1 MKKSYFLTYV
11 STEKEILIKE
21 MLQNM
26 FDFIFIPYESS
37 YLGIYYNCESL
48 FVDKLTISNNLLPDN
63 SLQIED
69 RNFISVIK
77 LSFVN
82 GKNSEKKSK
91 YLYMKEQLDKI
102 DVLILSKDIIVEE

>member
-1 MKKSYFLTYV
+1 MRKSYFLTYV

-21 MLQNM
+21 TLQNK
-26 FDFIFIPYESS
+26 FDFTFIPHESA

-48 FVDKLTISNNLLPDN
+48 FVDKLTISNNLLPDE
-63 SLQIED
+63 SLQVEN

-82 GKNSEKKSK
+82 GKNSDKKSK

-102 DVLILSKDIIVEE
+102 DFLTLFEDVIIEE